1 MNNIYTVYWIY
12 LILNIIL
19 LCLFDRLNENL
30 IWNFVYAFVKHIVYI
45 IKLPI
50 LPPPPPP
57 Q

>member
-45 IKLPI
+45 I
-50 LPPPPPP
+50 
-57 Q
+57 